1 MKIIQIGRLDHNIK
15 IKVPETV
22 EEALDATG
30 YEIDDKREEVIC
42 VDGKGIDGKHKCRL
56 TDEII
61 DKNGYF
67 IVSKVHV
74 CGPTDKWLKEHNME
88 DKK

>member
-42 VDGKGIDGKHKCRL
+42 
-56 TDEII
+56 EI
-61 DKNGYF
+61 GRA
-67 IVSKVHV
+67 HV
-74 CGPTDKWLKEHNME
+74 
-88 DKK
+88 